1 MKNPENLKYSKDHEW
16 VREEGKKVV
25 VGITDYAQESLG
37 GLVYVNVPEVGDE
50 VVATESF
57 CDVESVKAV
66 SDIYSPVS
74 GKIVAV
80 NELLLDSPESI
91 NEDPYGNGWIV
102 EIDEI
107 TDTDELMTAQEYEDY
122 CNTLSKE

>member
-1 MKNPENLKYSKDHEW
+1 LKNPENLKYSKDHEW